1 MKKDSVSG
9 SMELIAIPD
18 DGNKPVLRLIAGAQ
32 KIIRIKQFKL
42 TDSGMIKALIDARGR
57 GVEVRAMLN
66 PKADFGGRFND
77 ATFAAFQE
85 AGIDV
90 RWTSALFAVSHEKS
104 IVVDDEKALVAS
116 FNLCGVSLGATRD
129 YGVIISDAAQVA
141 EIAACF
147 EADWEGVVFH
157 PKPDSDLVWS
167 PNNSRLMMAHFIDMA
182 QTTLD
187 IQNPKW
193 VDAVILDRVLAAQ
206 NRGVHVR
213 ILCGGKH
220 GIHYYHLQDCFSSWR
235 ILHRNGVKVRR
246 QKYITLHAKM
256 MVVDG
261 KIALVGSCNV
271 DRSAFDLR
279 RELGIIVKEKAIV
292 HRLAEL
298 YQRDWSLSETYLAPD
313 PLCSQEHDAG
323 ELPPDPDFGHE

>member
-1 MKKDSVSG
+1 MKKESINAT
-9 SMELIAIPD
+9 MELIAIPD

-32 KIIRIKQFKL
+32 KIIKVKQFKL
-42 TDSGMIKALIDARGR
+42 TDPGMIKALIEAKGR

-77 ATFAAFQE
+77 ATFAQFKE

-90 RWTSALFAVSHEKS
+90 RWTSSLFAVSHEKS
-104 IVVDDEKALVAS
+104 MIADEAKALVAS

-129 YGVIISDAAQVA
+129 YGVITIDAAQVA
-141 EIAACF
+141 EISACF
-147 EADWEGVVFH
+147 DADWEGVAFH
-157 PKPDSDLVWS
+157 PKPDIDLVWS
-167 PNNSRLMMAHFIDMA
+167 PDNSRHLMAKFIDAA
-182 QTTLD
+182 QTSLD

-193 VDAVILDRVLAAQ
+193 IDAVILDRVLAAQ
-206 NRGVHVR
+206 SRGVHVR

-235 ILHRNGVKVRR
+235 ILHRHGIKVRR
-246 QKYITLHAKM
+246 QKYITLHAKLM
-256 MVVDG
+256 IADG
-261 KIALVGSCNV
+261 KTALVGSCNV

-279 RELGIIVKEKAIV
+279 RELGIIVKDKTIV
-292 HRLAEL
+292 HRLVEL

-313 PLCSQEHDAG
+313 PLISQEHDVG
-323 ELPPDPDFGHE
+323 ELPHDPDFGHE